1 MEPITTPDLS
11 PRPFGFKVE
20 RIMVSSPDVLFEAWT
35 EKFDEWFAAPGTL
48 IMKAEVNSV
57 FFFETVFKTEE
68 DLVEQRHPHYGR
80 FLRLIPDR
88 LIEFTWITGAGG
100 TEGAETVVTIELE
113 PRGNGTLLSL
123 THKGFPNEKSK
134 SRHDSAWEMILE
146 HLDQAEKPPEL
157 RP

>member
-1 MEPITTPDLS
+1 MEPITIPDLS
-11 PRPFGFKVE
+11 ARPLGFTVE
-20 RIMVSSPDVLFEAWT
+20 RLMESKAEVLYQAWT

-57 FFFETVFKTEE
+57 FFFETLFKTEE

-80 FLRLIPDR
+80 FLRLIPNR
-88 LIEFTWITGAGG
+88 LIEFTWLTGAGG

-113 PRGNGTLLSL
+113 PVENGTQLSL
-123 THKGFPNEKSK
+123 THKGFPNEQSK

-146 HLDQAEKPPEL
+146 HLDQKMMENM
-157 RP
+157 

>member
-1 MEPITTPDLS
+1 MEPFTVPDLS
-11 PRPFGFKVE
+11 ARPHGFKVE
-20 RIMVSSPDVLFEAWT
+20 RLMASPAEVLFAAWT

-57 FFFETVFKTEE
+57 FYFETVFKTEE

-80 FLRLIPDR
+80 FLRVIPDR
-88 LIEFTWITGAGG
+88 LIEFTWVTGAGG

-113 PRGNGTLLSL
+113 PRGNGTYLSL
-123 THKGFPNEKSK
+123 THKRFPDEKSK

-146 HLDQAEKPPEL
+146 HLDQKMMEDK
-157 RP
+157 

>member
-1 MEPITTPDLS
+1 MEPITVPNLS
-11 PRPFGFKVE
+11 ARPFGFTVE
-20 RIMVSSPDVLFEAWT
+20 RRMSSSPDVLFEAWT

-68 DLVEQRHPHYGR
+68 DSVEQRHPHYGR
-80 FLRLIPDR
+80 FLRLIPGR

-113 PRGNGTLLSL
+113 PRENGTYLSL
-123 THKGFPNEKSK
+123 THKGFPHEKSQ
-134 SRHDSAWEMILE
+134 SRHDSAWGMILE
-146 HLDQAEKPPEL
+146 HLDQKMMEK
-157 RP
+157 